1 MADSTGQVMS
11 SLPPI
16 PPNIAEITAP
26 LLFGVVWNWTLYG
39 ALVVQVYIYNIYF
52 SKDKKVF
59 KVLVY
64 GIFLVDTFQT
74 ALSGADIW
82 YWFCHGFGDL
92 NKLNNT
98 YISNY
103 DTPMLGSFIG
113 FSVQLFFCYRIW
125 TLSKNR
131 ILAGF
136 IASVS
141 LLQCIGGFIVGVR
154 AAIHPQFNSLR
165 SHVDVVG
172 FDVWLIG
179 TAVADTMIAICL
191 SYLLL
196 TASAGSKRSTTV
208 VQRIVRLTVETNSV
222 SAGAAI
228 ISIILYF
235 ALPAKSYFICPT
247 FFLGKL
253 YSNAL
258 LVTFNNRVI
267 LTRSAE
273 TNTSSLGSGPANSL
287 PRANALYSPPRGG
300 IKITQQRH
308 TRYDES
314 MELESFSLSLP
325 QEGHDKDTL
334 SRFPESAFS
343 QKASNPFP

>member
-1 MADSTGQVMS
+1 
-11 SLPPI
+11 
-16 PPNIAEITAP
+16 
-26 LLFGVVWNWTLYG
+26 
-39 ALVVQVYIYNIYF
+39 
-52 SKDKKVF
+52 
-59 KVLVY
+59 
-64 GIFLVDTFQT
+64 
-74 ALSGADIW
+74 
-82 YWFCHGFGDL
+82 
-92 NKLNNT
+92 
-98 YISNY
+98 
-103 DTPMLGSFIG
+103 
-113 FSVQLFFCYRIW
+113 
-125 TLSKNR
+125 
-131 ILAGF
+131 
-136 IASVS
+136 
-141 LLQCIGGFIVGVR
+141 
-154 AAIHPQFNSLR
+154 
-165 SHVDVVG
+165 
-172 FDVWLIG
+172 
-179 TAVADTMIAICL
+179 MIAICL

-196 TASAGSKRSTTV
+196 TASAGSKSSTTV
-208 VQRIVRLTVETNSV
+208 VQHIVRLTVETNSV

-273 TNTSSLGSGPANSL
+273 PNTSSLGSGPANSL

-300 IKITQQRH
+300 GIKVTQQRH

-325 QEGHDKDTL
+325 QEGHNKDSL